1 MAKRYL
7 VRADYVPARAD
18 ISPPVWWFVDQ
29 NKAKAFARSLTSGT
43 PVHGVAMAYQNITI
57 ETREQ

>member
-1 MAKRYL
+1 MATRYL

-29 NKAKAFARSLTSGT
+29 DKAKAFAHSLTSGK
-43 PVHGVAMAYQNITI
+43 PVHGVALAYQNITI